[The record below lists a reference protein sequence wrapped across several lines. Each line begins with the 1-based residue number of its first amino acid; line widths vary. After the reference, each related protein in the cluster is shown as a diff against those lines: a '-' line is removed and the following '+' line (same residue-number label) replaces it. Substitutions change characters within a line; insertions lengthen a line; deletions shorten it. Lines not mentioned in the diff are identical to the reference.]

1 MDLKKQLNLYT
12 WIWVLYL
19 LQGIIYPA
27 GLLGQFF
34 FLLIIGYSLYIM
46 LKVISLKNKPR
57 FMFFLTL
64 LVAFY
69 FIYGIVRIISGPPK
83 AIMFEEYTTITYI
96 KTYLLSLSPIYVYY
110 YFARKEVINDSWFRK
125 FVFVFMIMA
134 IVVFFD
140 SQFQTQLLTGEDEI
154 TNNSAYSFVAM
165 LPICL
170 FWQKKP
176 LIQYLLII
184 VAALFVLISM
194 KRGAILVFVIS
205 VIPFL
210 YRTFKSSKKRGKAAV
225 LIGVILLAFLTYSAV
240 ERLMDSSD
248 LFRLRIEQTME
259 GKTSNRD
266 LIYEAL
272 WDEFSNN
279 FSGIDYLFGKGADA
293 TIGITGKF
301 AHNDWLETLIDQGII
316 GVTVFLLFWLS
327 MLFTWI
333 RMEKGQFATTALLII
348 FISGFIRTFFS
359 MSIGQMPFYYT
370 AVLGYC
376 LVMCKPK
383 HIVQNTK

>member
-1 MDLKKQLNLYT
+1 MDFKKELNLYT
-12 WIWVLYL
+12 WVWVLYL
-19 LQGIIYPA
+19 LQGIVYPA
-27 GLLGQFF
+27 GLIGQAL
-34 FLLIIGYSLYIM
+34 FLVIMGYSLYIM
-46 LKVISLKNKPR
+46 MKVMSLKNKPR
-57 FMFFLTL
+57 FMTFLTL
-64 LVAFY
+64 LVALY
-69 FIYGIVRIISGPPK
+69 FIYGVLRILVGPPS
-83 AIMFEEYTTITYI
+83 ATMFEEYSTITYI

-110 YFARKEVINDSWFRK
+110 YFAYKSVLDEEWFRK
-125 FVFVFMIMA
+125 NVFVFMGLA
-134 IVVFFD
+134 IVIFLD
-140 SQFQTQLLTGEDEI
+140 SQLQAQLLTGDEEI
-154 TNNSAYSFVAM
+154 TNNSAYSFVAL

-176 LIQYLLII
+176 IIQYSLII
-184 VAALFVLISM
+184 VAALLVLLSM

-205 VIPFL
+205 IIPFL
-210 YRTFKSSKKRGKAAV
+210 FRTFKNSSKKGKVAV
-225 LIGVILLAFLTYSAV
+225 IVGILLLAFITYSAV

-279 FSGIDYLFGKGADA
+279 YSGGDYLLGRGADA

-301 AHNDWLETLIDQGII
+301 AHNDWLETLIDQGVI
-316 GVTVFLLFWLS
+316 GVVVFLLFWLS
-327 MLFTWI
+327 MFSTWL
-333 RMEKGQFATTALLII
+333 RMKKGQLATTALLII

-376 LVMCKPK
+376 IVMSRPR
-383 HIVQNTK
+383 NNNS

>member
-1 MDLKKQLNLYT
+1 MDLKKELNLYT
-12 WIWVLYL
+12 WVWVLYL
-19 LQGIIYPA
+19 LQGIVYPA
-27 GLLGQFF
+27 GLIGQAL
-34 FLLIIGYSLYIM
+34 FLVIMGYSLYIM
-46 LKVISLKNKPR
+46 MKVMSLKNKPR
-57 FMFFLTL
+57 FMTFLTL
-64 LVAFY
+64 LVALY
-69 FIYGIVRIISGPPK
+69 FIYGVLRILVGPPS
-83 AIMFEEYTTITYI
+83 ATMFEEYSTITYI

-110 YFARKEVINDSWFRK
+110 YFAYKSVLDEEWFRK
-125 FVFVFMIMA
+125 NVFVFMGLA
-134 IVVFFD
+134 IVIFLD
-140 SQFQTQLLTGEDEI
+140 SQLQAQLLTGDEEI

-176 LIQYLLII
+176 IIQYSLII
-184 VAALFVLISM
+184 VAALLVLLSM

-205 VIPFL
+205 IIPFL
-210 YRTFKSSKKRGKAAV
+210 FRTFKNSSKKGKVAV
-225 LIGVILLAFLTYSAV
+225 IVGILLLAFITYSAV

-279 FSGIDYLFGKGADA
+279 YSGGDYLLGRGADA

-301 AHNDWLETLIDQGII
+301 AHNDWLETLIDQGVI
-316 GVTVFLLFWLS
+316 GVVVFLLFWLS
-327 MLFTWI
+327 MFSTWI
-333 RMEKGQFATTALLII
+333 RMKKGQLATTALLII

-376 LVMCKPK
+376 IVMSRPR
-383 HIVQNTK
+383 NNNS